1 MLSAMASSASE
12 SVPRRSGD
20 VQSVA
25 RAARLLA
32 CFADAEDALTLTE
45 LARRTD
51 LTTST
56 AHRLLTTLCHE
67 GLLCRESGGE
77 RFLPGPLLSRLSRSS
92 LLADD
97 LGDIA
102 AHLDELARET
112 GESACFGVRRGD
124 EVAIVLAVSST
135 QPLRVEVAAGARAGL
150 ATSALGHALL
160 AFGDEPLPKR
170 GALRVELLA
179 TQFRGYAL
187 LDDEEAVGIRG
198 IAVPIR
204 PGATAHAA
212 LELRGPRE
220 RMRDAD
226 ALAARLHR
234 HAAAIAALRT
244 AAAL

>member
-1 MLSAMASSASE
+1 MAAAPAAPTDPA
-12 SVPRRSGD
+12 PRRSGD
-20 VQSVA
+20 VQSVV
-25 RAARLLA
+25 RAARLMA
-32 CFADAEDALTLTE
+32 CFADADDALTLTE

-67 GLLCRESGGE
+67 GLLCREAGGE

-97 LGDIA
+97 LGDVA
-102 AHLDELARET
+102 GHLDELVRET

-124 EVAIVLAVSST
+124 EVAVLLAASSP
-135 QPLRVEVAAGARAGL
+135 QLLRVEVAAGARAGL
-150 ATSALGHALL
+150 STSALGHALL
-160 AFGDEPLPKR
+160 AFGDAPLPPR
-170 GALRVELLA
+170 GALRVDLLA
-179 TQFRGYAL
+179 TQFRGYGL
-187 LDDEEAVGIRG
+187 VDDEEAVGIRG

-204 PGATAHAA
+204 VGGKAHAA

-220 RMRDAD
+220 RMQDAD
-226 ALAARLHR
+226 ALAAVLGR

>member
-1 MLSAMASSASE
+1 MALSASE
-12 SVPRRSGD
+12 PAPRRSGD

-32 CFADAEDALTLTE
+32 CFADADDALALTE

-77 RFLPGPLLSRLSRSS
+77 RFLPGPLLRRLSRSS

-102 AHLDELARET
+102 GHLEELVQET

-124 EVAIVLAVSST
+124 EVAVLLAVPSA
-135 QPLRVEVAAGARAGL
+135 QLLRVDVAAGTRAGL
-150 ATSALGHALL
+150 ATSALGQALL
-160 AFGDEPLPKR
+160 AFGDEPLAAA
-170 GALRVELLA
+170 GASRVDLLA
-179 TQFRGYAL
+179 TQFRGFAVV
-187 LDDEEAVGIRG
+187 DDEEAVGIRG

-204 PGATAHAA
+204 AGATAHAA

-220 RMRDAD
+220 RMAD
-226 ALAARLHR
+226 HEALAAVLAR
-234 HAAAIAALRT
+234 HARAIATLRV

>member
-1 MLSAMASSASE
+1 MPTRPAPPA
-12 SVPRRSGD
+12 PRRSGD

-25 RAARLLA
+25 RAARLLG
-32 CFADAEDALTLTE
+32 CFADAEDALSLTE
-45 LARRTD
+45 LAKRTG

-56 AHRLLTTLCHE
+56 AHRLLGTLCHE
-67 GLLCRESGGE
+67 GLLCRETGGE
-77 RFLPGPLLSRLSRSS
+77 RFLPGPLLLRLSRSS

-102 AHLDELARET
+102 RHLDELVAET

-124 EVAIVLAVSST
+124 EVAILLAVSSP
-135 QPLRVEVAAGARAGL
+135 QALRVAVAAGARAGL

-160 AFGDEPLPKR
+160 AFGEGGVER
-170 GALRVELLA
+170 GGVPSALRVELLSA
-179 TQFRGYAL
+179 QFRGLAVV
-187 LDDEEAVGIRG
+187 DDEDGAGVRG

-204 PGATAHAA
+204 VGGAAHAA

-220 RMRDAD
+220 RMRDLD
-226 ALAARLHR
+226 GLQPVLER
-234 HAAAIAALRT
+234 HAAAIASLRT

>member
-1 MLSAMASSASE
+1 MASASDIA
-12 SVPRRSGD
+12 PRRSGD
-20 VQSVA
+20 VQSVV

-32 CFADAEDALTLTE
+32 CFADADDALTLTE
-45 LARRTD
+45 LARRTE

-102 AHLDELARET
+102 GHLDDLARET
-112 GESACFGVRRGD
+112 GESACFGVRRGG

-135 QPLRVEVAAGARAGL
+135 QPLRVDVAAGASAGL
-150 ATSALGHALL
+150 TTSALGHALL
-160 AFGDEPLPKR
+160 AFGDEALPER

-179 TQFRGYAL
+179 AQFRGYAVV
-187 LDDEEAVGIRG
+187 DDEEAVGIRG

-220 RMRDAD
+220 RMQDAD
-226 ALAARLHR
+226 ALAATLQR
-234 HAAAIAALRT
+234 HARAIAALRT